1 MQKGRLNAL
10 ENDPAK
16 VCDFFHSSVYLD
28 VSADVFQVQTLN
40 EQEWERLQQAHVLA
54 NVQQAFGTGTLDQ
67 QLPSSSAVAA
77 DRAAAGLPAPSAVGI
92 VPVPHPM
99 ASAMVGGAPGPGGMS
114 QPSAAPGAFPPDL
127 LSPAVA
133 PDAQTL
139 AAALQEQL
147 DLINR
152 EIR

>member
-1 MQKGRLNAL
+1 M
-10 ENDPAK
+10 
-16 VCDFFHSSVYLD
+16 
-28 VSADVFQVQTLN
+28 
-40 EQEWERLQQAHVLA
+40 
-54 NVQQAFGTGTLDQ
+54 DQ
-67 QLPSSSAVAA
+67 QLPSSSAVVSDRSGPVIGPGMTPGQSVGVAPMPSAMGGPSSVMPAA
-77 DRAAAGLPAPSAVGI
+77 PAAPS
-92 VPVPHPM
+92 
-99 ASAMVGGAPGPGGMS
+99 
-114 QPSAAPGAFPPDL
+114 AFPPDL